1 MKILIT
7 GQGGQLAWE
16 LEQTSP
22 DSLEVICLS
31 SKALD
36 ISNQEN
42 VNKVLSSHKPDVVI
56 NAAAY
61 TAVDKAETEQDKAYA
76 VNELGSE
83 YLALACK
90 QLKAKLIHVS
100 TDFVFDGTNS
110 TPYQTD
116 DKTNPINV
124 YGASKLAGDIKVDG
138 ILGSDATIIRTAWVY
153 SAHGNNFVKT
163 MLRFMAE
170 KEQLG
175 IVYDQVG
182 TPTWA
187 KGLAKMIWALVEQGS
202 KVQANKAQGDTAL
215 LVPLS
220 EATLDLASDPSS
232 EASLDL
238 VSTPLSEA
246 SLELPSAPSSAT
258 MLHWT
263 DAGVCS
269 WYDFA
274 IAIQELAIEKGMLDK
289 AIPVRPIPARAYP
302 TPAARPSFS
311 VIDKAAAEEASGVQ
325 TIHWRKQLSAMMD
338 ELKQQKEI

>member
-22 DSLEVICLS
+22 DSLDVICLS

-36 ISNQEN
+36 ISNQKN
-42 VNKVLSSHKPDVVI
+42 VNQVLFSHKPDVVI

-76 VNELGSE
+76 VNKLGSE

-90 QLKAKLIHVS
+90 ALKAKLIHVS
-100 TDFVFDGTNS
+100 TDFVFDGTSS

-116 DKTNPINV
+116 DRTNPINV
-124 YGASKLAGDIKVDG
+124 YGASKLAGDMKVDD

-153 SAHGNNFVKT
+153 SAQGNNFVKT

-170 KEQLG
+170 REQLG

-187 KGLAKMIWALVEQGS
+187 KGLAKMIWSLIGKS
-202 KVQANKAQGDTAL
+202 NKAQGSKELGDSAD
-215 LVPLS
+215 S
-220 EATLDLASDPSS
+220 STLEPSS
-232 EASLDL
+232 EASLE
-238 VSTPLSEA
+238 LS
-246 SLELPSAPSSAT
+246 SAPSSAT

-289 AIPVRPIPARAYP
+289 TIPVRPIPASAYP

-311 VIDKAAAEEASGVQ
+311 VIDKTSAEEASGVEA
-325 TIHWRKQLSAMMD
+325 IHWRKQLSAMMD